1 MGSVHWL
8 LPTAHTKSS
17 IRAKT
22 AENLDKLNLLDRL
35 FHLRAKAGLSVLTV
49 LTYHR
54 IADSSAIGELDPD
67 VREVDFRGFSEQMA
81 AVRAVGTFVSLEDV
95 HGFFRGKPKPNNPI
109 LLTFD
114 DGYAECRTTVL
125 PLLQQWGIPAVF
137 FIPTA
142 FPDSG
147 RLFWWD
153 RIGLLLR
160 RCRKQELVLHYPQ
173 TMHFDLR
180 AGTEELRRS
189 LLRIVKHHPLLDLDR
204 FFDEL
209 ALATN
214 VNLDS
219 AEERNIARN
228 TMLSFQDVRALQDA
242 GMAVASHSHAH
253 RVLATLSPDDVL
265 FDLRKSRMILQDV
278 LGHDVRVL
286 GYPVGHPVTGSV
298 RKAAVLAGFD
308 LGFTNATG
316 LCKTGSADVMNIPRV
331 AIGQDE
337 PAEIYKWRMLVG

>member
-1 MGSVHWL
+1 MQRP
-8 LPTAHTKSS
+8 LPTARTKTS

-22 AENLDKLNLLDRL
+22 AGNLDKLNLLDRL
-35 FHLRAKAGLSVLTV
+35 LHLRAKTGLSVLTV

-54 IADSSAIGELDPD
+54 IVDFSAVGELDPD
-67 VREVDFRGFSEQMA
+67 VREVDLRGLAEQI
-81 AVRAVGTFVSLEDV
+81 AVARSVGTFVSLEDV
-95 HGFFRGKPKPNNPI
+95 RGFLQGKRRPANPI

-114 DGYAECRTTVL
+114 DGYVECRTTVL
-125 PLLQQWGIPAVF
+125 PFLEQSGIPATF

-153 RIGLLLR
+153 RISLLLG
-160 RCRKQELVLHYPQ
+160 RCRKSEITLQYPAS
-173 TMHFDLR
+173 MFFDLR
-180 AGTEELRRS
+180 AGTENARRA
-189 LLRIVKHHPLLDLDR
+189 LLHIVKRHAHLDLDR

-209 ALATN
+209 ADATN
-214 VNLDS
+214 VHLDPV
-219 AEERNIARN
+219 EERKIARN
-228 TMLSFQDVRALQDA
+228 TMMNFRDVRALHDA
-242 GMAVASHSHAH
+242 GMAVASHSHSH
-253 RVLATLSPDDVL
+253 RVLATLSPDEVL

-278 LGHDVRVL
+278 LGTDVRVL
-286 GYPVGHPVTGSV
+286 GYPVGHPVDGAI

-316 LCKTGSADVMNIPRV
+316 LCKAKTLDVMNIPRV

-337 PAEIYKWRMLVG
+337 PTEIYKWRMLLG